1 MKSLIEILS
10 GIFLIGGGFFAL
22 IASLGLI
29 RFRDLP
35 SRMHAAT
42 KASGAAFAL
51 VLIAICL
58 RNPGIETII
67 KSIAAL
73 GFAFLTLP
81 VAAHL
86 LGRNALS
93 EQRAAE
99 KEQRQSESAD

>member
-1 MKSLIEILS
+1 MKLLEIIASL
-10 GIFLIGGGFFAL
+10 FLVGGGFFAL
-22 IASLGLI
+22 VASLGLV

-51 VLIAICL
+51 VLVAVCL
-58 RNPGIETII
+58 RNPGMETLI

-93 EQRAAE
+93 EERAA
-99 KEQRQSESAD
+99 KRKPPRQ